1 MKIDVHVHTAYSDGR
16 GTVREILKIA
26 KFKGLDGLA
35 VTDHDCFKGY
45 SEARLY
51 SSGLLVIPGYEVHT
65 DAGHVLVLGL
75 GLLPS
80 ETRRIRYEELIEW
93 VRCMGGLTVLAH
105 PAAGIIKLNRWIRCK
120 PDAVEVLNALYPLHG
135 YFIYKGLNVA
145 SKLGVPAVGGSDAH
159 YPQNVGDAYTIVESD
174 NPSLDD
180 FMEYFRRGDVYF
192 SGRLSPLS
200 SRLKVGLGYIIS
212 MMGATLKNVKTI
224 HVDKKKGF
232 IGRLCFP

>member
-1 MKIDVHVHTAYSDGR
+1 MFSLKIDVHVHTAYSDGR

-35 VTDHDCFKGY
+35 ITDHDCLKGY
-45 SEARLY
+45 FKAKLY

-75 GLLPS
+75 ELLPS
-80 ETRRIRYEELIEW
+80 ETRRIRYEELVEW

-105 PAAGIIKLNRWIRCK
+105 PAAGRIKLNRWIRCK
-120 PDAVEVLNALYPLHG
+120 PDAVEILNALYPLHG
-135 YFIYKGLNVA
+135 YFVHRGLNVA
-145 SKLGVPAVGGSDAH
+145 SKLGVPTVGGSDAH

-174 NPSLDD
+174 NPSLKD
-180 FMEYFRRGDVYF
+180 FMEYFRRGSVYF
-192 SGRLSPLS
+192 GGRLSPLS

-212 MMGATLKNVKTI
+212 MVGGYVEK
-224 HVDKKKGF
+224 H
-232 IGRLCFP
+232 